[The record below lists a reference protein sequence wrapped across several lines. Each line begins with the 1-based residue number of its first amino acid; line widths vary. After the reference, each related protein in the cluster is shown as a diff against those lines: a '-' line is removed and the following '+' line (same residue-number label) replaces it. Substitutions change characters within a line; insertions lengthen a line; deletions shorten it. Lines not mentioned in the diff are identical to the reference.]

1 MKILVANIG
10 STSFKFRL
18 FEMPTE
24 QELARGGVE
33 RIGQA
38 RSRCYFRHAG
48 QADWD
53 ESQQPVANQGQA
65 LARCLQWLT
74 STEPPLLKG
83 PSELAAV
90 GFKAVIAKGLT
101 GVHRV
106 DKKVIEAMEAY
117 AKIAPAHNPPYVKA
131 IKALRRQ
138 FPELPLVAAF
148 ETGFHE
154 TIPPANRSYAVPRA
168 WSQRYGIA
176 RLGFHGASHRYIAVR
191 TAELLG
197 RDDARIISCH
207 LGGSSSVCAI
217 RAGQSVAN
225 SFGFSP
231 QSGLPHASRVGDFDP
246 YALLALQKAT
256 GKSTRKLLDEMA
268 TEGGLRGISGLS
280 GDLRDIQEAA
290 DKGNSDAQLAIDV
303 FINAVRHCVGAY
315 LVELAGA
322 EAIIF
327 TGGIGENSS
336 RIRAGVC
343 RDMGWCGLELD
354 ERRNEE
360 VKGHEGLIST
370 DASKIAVWVVPT
382 NEEVV
387 VARQCVELLGQQGL
401 GP

>member
-18 FEMPTE
+18 FEMPAE
-24 QELARGGVE
+24 RELARGGVE

-38 RSRCYFRHAG
+38 RSRCYFRRAG
-48 QADWD
+48 QQDWD
-53 ESQQPVANQGQA
+53 ESQQRVANQGQA
-65 LARCLQWLT
+65 LARCLEWLT
-74 STEPPLLKG
+74 GTDPPVLAD

-131 IKALRRQ
+131 MKALRRQ
-138 FPELPLVAAF
+138 FPDLPLVAAF

-154 TIPPANRSYAVPRA
+154 TIPPANRTYAVPRR
-168 WSQRYGIA
+168 WRERYGIA
-176 RLGFHGASHRYIAVR
+176 RLGFHGASHRYIAGR

-197 RDDARIISCH
+197 RSDARIISCH

-217 RAGQSVAN
+217 RAGRSVAN

-231 QSGLPHASRVGDFDP
+231 QSGLPHANRVGDFDP
-246 YALLALQKAT
+246 YALLALQKAS
-256 GKSTRKLLDEMA
+256 GKTVRKLLDEMA
-268 TEGGLRGISGLS
+268 AEGGLRGISGLS
-280 GDLRDIQEAA
+280 GDLRDIQAAAEA
-290 DKGNSDAQLAIDV
+290 GNADAQLAIDV
-303 FINAVRHCVGAY
+303 FVNAVRHYIGAY

-322 EAIIF
+322 DAIVF
-327 TGGIGENSS
+327 TGGIGENASGV
-336 RIRAGVC
+336 RAAIC
-343 RDMGWCGLELD
+343 RDMAWCGLELD
-354 ERRNEE
+354 QQRNEE
-360 VKGHEGLIST
+360 VKGREGVIST

-382 NEEVV
+382 NEELV
-387 VARQCVELLGQQGL
+387 VARQCVELLGQ
-401 GP
+401 